1 MRTAKVMP
9 CLCFLFLEFWAV
21 SDFRRHYIAFSCAN
35 NGSAGSAS
43 MLKMFRCVKM
53 HAFFFAEKSVI
64 EKKWIKLPSF
74 VSRSIKFIYTEPAYV
89 LSQGGWHCTNCEN
102 KERGNYYHL
111 KISSPDCL
119 IIYFHCQNYFHFQEI
134 SLHMPWHFSKQTIFY
149 IQWQGG

>member
-1 MRTAKVMP
+1 
-9 CLCFLFLEFWAV
+9 
-21 SDFRRHYIAFSCAN
+21 
-35 NGSAGSAS
+35 

-64 EKKWIKLPSF
+64 EKMDKIALFRFPYKSHISTQNL
-74 VSRSIKFIYTEPAYV
+74 RTHYV

-111 KISSPDCL
+111 KISPPDCL

-134 SLHMPWHFSKQTIFY
+134 SLHMP
-149 IQWQGG
+149 